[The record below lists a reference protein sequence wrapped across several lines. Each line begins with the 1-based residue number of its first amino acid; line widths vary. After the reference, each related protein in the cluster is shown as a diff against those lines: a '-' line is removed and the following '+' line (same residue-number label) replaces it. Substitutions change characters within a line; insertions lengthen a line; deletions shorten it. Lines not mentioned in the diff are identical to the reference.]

1 MNQQEKI
8 VKFFQRYFKNPIEQY
23 GLTFEYVEI
32 GIEKGF
38 ADAFKFKVNVVLPI
52 EGQSYIAAVLDDI
65 IKDQIYES
73 YKFLGETYSY
83 SITMTV
89 NGQEL
94 FPSTYTFIRKESLIN
109 IIKNCNEKFPRIGI
123 AVDFGKGEKPLDMN
137 CRMSWDKFPYD
148 SHDNYVNFYIKL
160 ELSDFELDG
169 EEVVP
174 NPEMKE
180 DVAGT
185 LYTIL
190 SDRDWFVPVI
200 EDIIYTEIIPET
212 KIDKVD
218 DVYAQVMIRVNR
230 LNGELVKQNESYWKI
245 QPNFFIPIS

>member
-1 MNQQEKI
+1 MNQQKI
-8 VKFFQRYFKNPIEQY
+8 IKFFQLYFKTPIEQY
-23 GLTFEYVEI
+23 GFIFDYVEI
-32 GIEKGF
+32 GIEESF
-38 ADAFKFKVNVVLPI
+38 ADAIRFKVNVILPI

-65 IKDQIYES
+65 IKEQIYES

-94 FPSTYTFIRKESLIN
+94 FPSTYTFIRKESLLDIM
-109 IIKNCNEKFPRIGI
+109 KNCNEKFSRIGI
-123 AVDFGKGEKPLDMN
+123 AVDFGEGEKPLDMN

-148 SHDNYVNFYIKL
+148 SHGENVNFYIKL
-160 ELSDFELDG
+160 ELSDFEFDSH
-169 EEVVP
+169 EVIP
-174 NPEMKE
+174 NPEKKDE
-180 DVAGT
+180 VAGT
-185 LYTIL
+185 LHSIL

-218 DVYAQVMIRVNR
+218 DVYVQVLIRVNR
-230 LNGELVKQNESYWKI
+230 LNNEPVQQNESYWKI
-245 QPNFFIPIS
+245 QPDFFIPVS

>member
-1 MNQQEKI
+1 MSEQLKI
-8 VKFFQRYFKNPIEQY
+8 VKFLKKFFKNPIEQDGVIY
-23 GLTFEYVEI
+23 EYLEI
-32 GIEKGF
+32 GIEESF
-38 ADAFKFKVNVVLPI
+38 AQAFKFVVNVVLPI
-52 EGQSYIAAVLDDI
+52 EGQSYIAQVFDDV
-65 IKDQIYES
+65 IKHQIYES
-73 YKFLGETYSY
+73 YKFLGENYSY

-94 FPSTYTFIRKESLIN
+94 FPSTYTFIRKELLLN
-109 IIKNCNEKFPRIGI
+109 IMKNCNEKFPRIGI
-123 AVDFGKGEKPLDMN
+123 AVDFGKGEKPLNMN
-137 CRMSWDKFPYD
+137 CRMSWDKFPYN
-148 SHDNYVNFYIKL
+148 SHDDYVNFYIKL

-185 LYTIL
+185 LSTIL

-245 QPNFFIPIS
+245 QPDFFIGVS